1 MAEND
6 SANKVKSGSDS
17 SIRVKVAIIGGIFLV
32 VAAICA
38 GFFQIINT
46 LVEQGI
52 IIGPIVQVGN
62 PNEPTQTPNALTI
75 ELSTPALRSIGTLI
89 VPANSNEGIKFTAP
103 ESGQYIFKYSAG
115 AYSTYPLESIPGGTP
130 TWLTAVRIFKNRP
143 VEWNGDAISNSPDI
157 SAVDFGYSSS
167 SSEAEAKV
175 QGQEAVVSLMQ
186 GDYLILVGVDGR
198 PYYSDNPGEVIFEV
212 LFTPTQ

>member
-1 MAEND
+1 
-6 SANKVKSGSDS
+6 
-17 SIRVKVAIIGGIFLV
+17 
-32 VAAICA
+32 
-38 GFFQIINT
+38 
-46 LVEQGI
+46 
-52 IIGPIVQVGN
+52 
-62 PNEPTQTPNALTI
+62 
-75 ELSTPALRSIGTLI
+75 
-89 VPANSNEGIKFTAP
+89 
-103 ESGQYIFKYSAG
+103 
-115 AYSTYPLESIPGGTP
+115 
-130 TWLTAVRIFKNRP
+130 
-143 VEWNGDAISNSPDI
+143 VEWNGAAISNSPDI